1 MLICIESFQK
11 RVKYTALALLYVTG
25 HFTGLVFFDT
35 HFAKHQSCF
44 LPWSSLSMLRLSVLA
59 LLVPLSPLWSK
70 CYQGREILASLA
82 ECGTFHDCLFL
93 ETLQLLF
100 LYQKTLMLPVP
111 AGSDTF
117 FWGEAQLKH
126 PFFQETLPD
135 TQRLGW
141 VSLLWVLLSSVSSSG
156 RRTYHSHWNDP
167 FPSFLS
173 QHVYSLGTNYGVLAH
188 VSMSSKE
195 SFVLH
200 N

>member
-11 RVKYTALALLYVTG
+11 KGKIYCIGPAYFTG

-59 LLVPLSPLWSK
+59 LLVPLSPLWGK
-70 CYQGREILASLA
+70 CFQGREILASLA
-82 ECGTFHDCLFL
+82 ECGTSHDCLFL

-100 LYQKTLMLPVP
+100 LHQKTLMPPVP
-111 AGSDTF
+111 AGSHTF
-117 FWGEAQLKH
+117 FWREAQLKH
-126 PFFQETLPD
+126 PFFLETLPD

-156 RRTYHSHWNDP
+156 SRTYHSPLKWP
-167 FPSFLS
+167 LYLFPQPACLL
-173 QHVYSLGTNYGVLAH
+173 LGD
-188 VSMSSKE
+188 
-195 SFVLH
+195 
-200 N
+200 